1 MSKRPSRTGGYT
13 EQAEVKQRVELR
25 DDGEQQESDVEMVA
39 PSVQGPQ
46 GSDVQLGPPPSSSQ
60 VASDDDLAVP
70 GQPRSK
76 MKDNRTLEDHAS
88 LNAIIFNEFPSTN
101 PATLCIRLEGGLRYI
116 ASQNGYDII
125 AMHMF
130 EECDWLRDLLIDQWN
145 NKSFMK
151 VRRLGECPLYTFSAD
166 SVA

>member
-1 MSKRPSRTGGYT
+1 M
-13 EQAEVKQRVELR
+13 
-25 DDGEQQESDVEMVA
+25 
-39 PSVQGPQ
+39 
-46 GSDVQLGPPPSSSQ
+46 
-60 VASDDDLAVP
+60 ASDDDLAVY

-76 MKDNRTLEDHAS
+76 MVKDNRRLEGHAS
-88 LNAIIFNEFPSTN
+88 LDAIMFNEFPSTN

-130 EECDWLRDLLIDQWN
+130 EEYDWLRDLLIDQWN

-151 VRRLGECPLYTFSAD
+151 VRRLGECPLYTFSAN